1 MGGSAVLA
9 ALARLLL
16 ALHGA
21 THAAATK
28 VAGGTIAANRTS
40 RSVVWGSARF
50 TVLTPKVI
58 RMEYSGSFP
67 PHFDDLP
74 STLVLD
80 RAPGAA
86 PAFTHA
92 VVRIPDTNDI
102 ALTLNTSALSLRFIA
117 GAFTARSLSITLRG
131 PGTVWR
137 P

>member
-1 MGGSAVLA
+1 MVSPVLL
-9 ALARLLL
+9 ALALLLL

-21 THAAATK
+21 THTVAAATNEGM
-28 VAGGTIAANRTS
+28 VANRTN

-67 PHFDDLP
+67 PHFDDRP

-131 PGTVWR
+131 SGTVWR